1 FGPRP
6 PCRHPPCLRPNSQRQ
21 RANLLWSKACAGSV
35 AAAAAA
41 GGGRITIAPGFTPT
55 TGPAGLVMDRA
66 GMASMARAGMA
77 AMARAFTAGGGEAPK
92 SAAVPPR
99 AALNPPTRWSCALRL
114 SSIRSLGCA
123 RQLRAADLVEHESIA
138 GKNRSEPRRIRVGV
152 VAIREQ
158 DVEIIVIRRPSRPV
172 RRVVVPLPRLWIGEE
187 RADPG
192 GACIP

>member
-1 FGPRP
+1 RP
-6 PCRHPPCLRPNSQRQ
+6 PGRHPPCLGPNSQGQ
-21 RANLLWSKACAGSV
+21 RANLLWPKACAGSV

-66 GMASMARAGMA
+66 GMASMARPGMA

-99 AALNPPTRWSCALRL
+99 AALNPPRSCVLRL
-114 SSIRSLGCA
+114 STIRRLGRA
-123 RQLRAADLVEHESIA
+123 RQLRPADLVEHEPIA
-138 GKNRSEPRRIRVGV
+138 GKKRSEPRRIRIGV

-172 RRVVVPLPRLWIGEE
+172 RRAFAALRWLRLWKGV
-187 RADPG
+187 PG
-192 GACIP
+192 RGLRC